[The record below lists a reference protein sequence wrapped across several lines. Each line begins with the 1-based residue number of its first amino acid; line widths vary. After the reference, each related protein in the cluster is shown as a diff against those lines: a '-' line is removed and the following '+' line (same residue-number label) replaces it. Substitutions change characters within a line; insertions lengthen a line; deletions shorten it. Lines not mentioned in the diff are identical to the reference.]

1 MDILQQF
8 KDKAKNRIKH
18 IVLPEGYD
26 DRTIQA
32 AVKICEEGLARLTI
46 LGNEDEIK
54 SNLIKY
60 GLKSEYIG
68 SQNLSIIDPLKSPNL
83 EEWTNIYYESRKN
96 KGLTME
102 EASSSMKNNL
112 FFGAMLVQQK
122 ICDGVVAGAAN
133 TTSDVLRSA
142 LRIIGVK
149 KGLNTVS
156 SYFIMV
162 TKNKE
167 FGSDGVLLFADSAVN
182 PNPDASMLADI
193 AESTA
198 ESCKKML
205 GVEAS
210 VAMLS
215 FSTKGSAKTAETE
228 KVAEAV
234 QILKSRNKQIV
245 VDGEMQLDAA
255 LIDEV
260 GKRKAPDSP
269 VAGKANVL
277 IFPNL
282 DAGNIGYKLV
292 ERFASAIAIGPIIQ
306 GLNSPVNDLSRGCS
320 VQDIVNVTA
329 ITSVQV
335 D

>member
-1 MDILQQF
+1 
-8 KDKAKNRIKH
+8 
-18 IVLPEGYD
+18 
-26 DRTIQA
+26 
-32 AVKICEEGLARLTI
+32 
-46 LGNEDEIK
+46 
-54 SNLIKY
+54 
-60 GLKSEYIG
+60 
-68 SQNLSIIDPLKSPNL
+68 
-83 EEWTNIYYESRKN
+83 
-96 KGLTME
+96 ME
-102 EASSSMKNNL
+102 EAEASMKNNL
-112 FFGAMLVQQK
+112 FFGAMLVKQK
-122 ICDGVVAGAAN
+122 ICDGLVAGAAN

-162 TKNKE
+162 TKNETLGKS
-167 FGSDGVLLFADSAVN
+167 GILLFADSAVN
-182 PNPDASMLADI
+182 PNPDANMLADI

-205 GVEAS
+205 GVEAV

-228 KVAEAV
+228 KVAQAV
-234 QILKSRNKQIV
+234 EILKERNPNIA

-255 LIDEV
+255 LIEEV
-260 GKRKAPDSP
+260 GRRKAPGSE
-269 VAGKANVL
+269 VAGRANVL

-292 ERFASAIAIGPIIQ
+292 ERIADATAIGPIIQ

-329 ITSVQV
+329 ITAVQV
-335 D
+335 E

>member
-1 MDILQQF
+1 M
-8 KDKAKNRIKH
+8 
-18 IVLPEGYD
+18 PEGYD
-26 DRTIQA
+26 DRTLQA
-32 AVKICEEGLARLTI
+32 AVKICEEGIARLTV
-46 LGNEDEIK
+46 LGSEDEIK
-54 SNLIKY
+54 KSLINY
-60 GLKSEYIG
+60 GMKAEYID
-68 SQNLSIIDPLKSPNL
+68 SENLTVINPLKSL
-83 EEWTNIYYESRKN
+83 YLQEWTDIYYQSRKA

-102 EASSSMKNNL
+102 EAEASMKNNL
-112 FFGAMLVQQK
+112 FFGAMLVKQK
-122 ICDGVVAGAAN
+122 ICDGLVAGAAN

-162 TKNKE
+162 TKNETLGKS
-167 FGSDGVLLFADSAVN
+167 GILLFADSAVN
-182 PNPDASMLADI
+182 PNPDANMLADI

-205 GVEAS
+205 GVEAV

-228 KVAEAV
+228 KVAQAV
-234 QILKSRNKQIV
+234 EILKERNPNIA

-255 LIDEV
+255 LIEEV
-260 GKRKAPDSP
+260 GRRKAPGSE
-269 VAGKANVL
+269 VAGRANVL

-292 ERFASAIAIGPIIQ
+292 ERIADATAIGPIIQ

-329 ITSVQV
+329 ITAVQV
-335 D
+335 E

>member
-1 MDILQQF
+1 M
-8 KDKAKNRIKH
+8 
-18 IVLPEGYD
+18 PEGYD
-26 DRTIQA
+26 DRTLQA
-32 AVKICEEGLARLTI
+32 AVKICEEGIARLTV
-46 LGNEDEIK
+46 LGSEDEIK
-54 SNLIKY
+54 KSLINY
-60 GLKSEYIG
+60 GMKAEYID
-68 SQNLSIIDPLKSPNL
+68 SENLTVINPLKSL
-83 EEWTNIYYESRKN
+83 YLQEWTDIYYQSRN
-96 KGLTME
+96 ANGLTME
-102 EASSSMKNNL
+102 EAEASMKNNL
-112 FFGAMLVQQK
+112 FFGAMLVKQK
-122 ICDGVVAGAAN
+122 ICDGLVAGAAN

-162 TKNKE
+162 TKNETLGKS
-167 FGSDGVLLFADSAVN
+167 GILLFADSAVN
-182 PNPDASMLADI
+182 PNPDANMLADI

-205 GVEAS
+205 GVEAV

-228 KVAEAV
+228 KVAQAV
-234 QILKSRNKQIV
+234 EILKERNPNIA

-255 LIDEV
+255 LIEEV
-260 GKRKAPDSP
+260 GRRKAPGSE
-269 VAGKANVL
+269 VAGRANVL

-292 ERFASAIAIGPIIQ
+292 ERIADATAIGPIIQ

-329 ITSVQV
+329 ITAVQV
-335 D
+335 E

>member
-1 MDILQQF
+1 MDILQEF
-8 KDKAKNRIKH
+8 KLKAKNRVKH

-26 DRTIQA
+26 DRTLHA
-32 AVKICEEGLARLTI
+32 AVKICEEGIARLTV
-46 LGNEDEIK
+46 LGSEDEIK
-54 SNLIKY
+54 KALINY
-60 GLKSEYIG
+60 GMKAEYID
-68 SQNLSIIDPLKSPNL
+68 SENLTVINPLKSPYL
-83 EEWTNIYYESRKN
+83 QEWTDIYYQSRKA

-102 EASSSMKNNL
+102 EAEASMKNNL
-112 FFGAMLVQQK
+112 FFGAMLVKQK
-122 ICDGVVAGAAN
+122 ICDGLVAGAAN

-162 TKNKE
+162 TKNETLGKS
-167 FGSDGVLLFADSAVN
+167 GILLFADSAVN
-182 PNPDASMLADI
+182 PNPDAPMLADI

-205 GVEAS
+205 GVDAV

-228 KVAEAV
+228 KVAQAV
-234 QILKSRNKQIV
+234 EILKERNPNIA

-255 LIDEV
+255 LIEEV
-260 GKRKAPDSP
+260 GRRKAPESK
-269 VAGKANVL
+269 VAGRANVL

-292 ERFASAIAIGPIIQ
+292 ERIADATAIGPIIQ

-329 ITSVQV
+329 ITAVQV
-335 D
+335 E

>member
-1 MDILQQF
+1 MDILQEF
-8 KDKAKNRIKH
+8 KNKAKNRYKH

-32 AVKICEEGLARLTI
+32 AVKICEEGIARLTV
-46 LGNEDEIK
+46 LGSEDEIK
-54 SNLIKY
+54 KELLNY
-60 GLKSEYIG
+60 GLKKEYID
-68 SQNLSIIDPLKSPNL
+68 SEKLTVINPLNSPYL
-83 EEWTNIYYESRKN
+83 QEWTDIYYQSRKA

-112 FFGAMLVQQK
+112 FFGSMLVKQK
-122 ICDGVVAGAAN
+122 ICDGLVAGAAN
-133 TTSDVLRSA
+133 TTSDVLRAA

-156 SYFIMV
+156 SYFIIV
-162 TKNKE
+162 TKNEK
-167 FGSDGVLLFADSAVN
+167 FGKNGILLFADSAVN
-182 PNPDASMLADI
+182 PNPDAPMLADI

-198 ESCKKML
+198 ESCKKMM
-205 GVEAS
+205 GVDAV

-228 KVAEAV
+228 KVAQAV
-234 QILKSRNKQIV
+234 KILKERCPDIA

-255 LIDEV
+255 LVDEV
-260 GKRKAPDSP
+260 GRRKAPESE

-292 ERFASAIAIGPIIQ
+292 ERIAEATAIGPIIQ

-320 VQDIVNVTA
+320 VYDIVNVTA
-329 ITSVQV
+329 ITAVQV
-335 D
+335 E

>member
-1 MDILQQF
+1 MDILQEF
-8 KDKAKNRIKH
+8 KLKAKSRVKH

-26 DRTIQA
+26 DRTLQA
-32 AVKICEEGLARLTI
+32 AVKICEEGIARLTV
-46 LGNEDEIK
+46 LGSEDEIK
-54 SNLIKY
+54 KALINY
-60 GLKSEYIG
+60 GMKADYIG
-68 SQNLSIIDPLKSPNL
+68 SENLTVINPLKSPYL
-83 EEWTNIYYESRKN
+83 QEWTDIYYQSRKA

-102 EASSSMKNNL
+102 EAEASMKNNL
-112 FFGAMLVQQK
+112 FFGAMLVKQK
-122 ICDGVVAGAAN
+122 ICDGLVAGAAN

-162 TKNKE
+162 TKNETLGKS
-167 FGSDGVLLFADSAVN
+167 GILLFADSAVN
-182 PNPDASMLADI
+182 PNPDAPMLADI

-205 GVEAS
+205 GVDAV

-228 KVAEAV
+228 KVAQAV
-234 QILKSRNKQIV
+234 EILKERNPNIA

-255 LIDEV
+255 LIEEV
-260 GKRKAPDSP
+260 GRRKAPESK
-269 VAGKANVL
+269 VAGRANVL

-292 ERFASAIAIGPIIQ
+292 ERIADATAIGPIIQ

-329 ITSVQV
+329 ITAVQV
-335 D
+335 E